1 MPDDD
6 QTPLDPE
13 TDPDENT
20 PDPEGEETAEA
31 DDQPGSDPE
40 TRLAEAQ
47 ATITRQAQELALY
60 RGKAIEPDGDDESG
74 GEPSSDDMLVRATQD
89 SWQLAERLHGAE
101 AIDAYRVAHRLI
113 ERAATPADFVT
124 ALEAYHQIRSGT
136 LDPSGK
142 PAAGKAKAT
151 GQTRAEALE
160 PRVDA
165 NRSDPGSDPNAD
177 QKLSEAKKA
186 GSLDKF
192 TAAAAAMMGFGP
204 AKR

>member
-1 MPDDD
+1 VPDDD

-13 TDPDENT
+13 TDPDEDT
-20 PDPEGEETAEA
+20 PDAEGEEPEA

-40 TRLAEAQ
+40 ARLAEKDAYIAQ
-47 ATITRQAQELALY
+47 LQQELSLH
-60 RGKAIEPDGDDESG
+60 RGKAQEPEDEAADE
-74 GEPSSDDMLVRATQD
+74 GEASSNDLLVRATQD
-89 SWQLAERLHGAE
+89 SWALAERLHGGE
-101 AIDAYRVAHRLI
+101 AIEAYRVAHRLI

-124 ALEAYHQIRSGT
+124 AFEAYHDIRSGKIAT
-136 LDPSGK
+136 KPEGK
-142 PAAGKAKAT
+142 GAAQGK
-151 GQTRAEALE
+151 TRAEALQ

-177 QKLSEAKKA
+177 EKLSEAKKA